1 MKNNQIADILF
12 TNAAMVTIAIAEI
25 ICALTIVL
33 GLYIGPVI
41 ATFTPSRGLHIGD
54 LLAIFPM
61 IIAIAAFTSLTHH
74 NIQSLEYTAI
84 NG

>member
-41 ATFTPSRGLHIGD
+41 ATFSPSRGLHIGD

-61 IIAIAAFTSLTHH
+61 IIAIAAFISLTQQ
-74 NIQSLEYTAI
+74 NIQYLEYATI